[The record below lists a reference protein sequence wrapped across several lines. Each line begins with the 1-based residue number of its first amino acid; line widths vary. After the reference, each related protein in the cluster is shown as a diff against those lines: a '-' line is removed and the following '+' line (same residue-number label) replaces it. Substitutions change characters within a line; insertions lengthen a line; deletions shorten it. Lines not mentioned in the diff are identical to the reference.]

1 MSPMPH
7 CRQVA
12 TSGRAMAAGTGRP
25 RSSFAYSGLFH
36 WTAVELSNNPRR
48 MNSLLQSRVI
58 QDVAGTTITQDI
70 DAIARIEAVPRLLR
84 VLCESTGMGFAAVAR
99 VTDDRWVA
107 CAVEDR
113 VSFGLTP
120 GGELPV
126 ESTLCST
133 VRSSDA
139 AIFIDHASE
148 DAVYRTHHT
157 PRIYKIES
165 YASVPIKLSSGEYFG
180 NLCAI
185 DPQPHKVSEPR
196 ITNMFELFAQ
206 LIALQLESDR
216 RRERVESMLMDE
228 REAGEL
234 REQFIAVLGHD
245 LRNPLAAIAMG
256 ATLLQRKAGDPAA
269 VVTAAQRIERS
280 SKRMSAL
287 IDDVLDFA
295 RGRLGGGI
303 GVELEQTAT
312 LGAGLDAVVMEIS
325 TVHPDREIHAD
336 VEVDATLR
344 CDPSRIQ
351 QLLSNLLAN
360 ALAHGS
366 AQAPVTVSANV
377 AGKDLVIEVW
387 NDGEPIPADRLDM
400 VFAPFWRRTESRE
413 GLGLGLYICSQ
424 IVKSH
429 RGTLSATSTAADGTR
444 FVATLPIVVA

>member
-1 MSPMPH
+1 
-7 CRQVA
+7 
-12 TSGRAMAAGTGRP
+12 
-25 RSSFAYSGLFH
+25 
-36 WTAVELSNNPRR
+36 
-48 MNSLLQSRVI
+48 MNSLRPPPAAP
-58 QDVAGTTITQDI
+58 DVSATAISQDI
-70 DAIARIEAVPRLLR
+70 AAIARIEAVPRLLK

-126 ESTLCST
+126 QTTLCNQ
-133 VRSSDA
+133 VRRAHA

-157 PRIYKIES
+157 PRIYAIES
-165 YASVPIKLSSGEYFG
+165 YASVPIRLATGEYFG

-185 DPQPHKVSEPR
+185 DAKPHKVSEPR
-196 ITNMFELFAQ
+196 IMAMFELFAQ

-216 RRERVESMLMDE
+216 RRERVESMLIDE
-228 REAGEL
+228 RAAGEL

-269 VVTAAQRIERS
+269 VATTAQRIERS
-280 SKRMSAL
+280 ARRMSGL

-303 GVELEQTAT
+303 GVEFEQTST
-312 LGAGLDAVVMEIS
+312 LGASLEAVVTELS
-325 TVHPDREIHAD
+325 TVHPDRAIQAD
-336 VEVDATLR
+336 LDVAATLR
-344 CDPSRIQ
+344 CDPARIQ

-366 AQAPVTVSANV
+366 PASPVIVSAKV
-377 AGKDLVIEVW
+377 AGDDLVIDVW
-387 NDGEPIPADRLDM
+387 NDGDPIPANRLDM
-400 VFAPFWRRTESRE
+400 VFAPFWRRTASRE
-413 GLGLGLYICSQ
+413 GLGLGLYICAQ
-424 IVKSH
+424 IVGSH
-429 RGTLSATSTAADGTR
+429 EGTLAATSTAANGTR
-444 FVATLPIVVA
+444 FMARLPVVVRRPPA

>member
-1 MSPMPH
+1 M
-7 CRQVA
+7 
-12 TSGRAMAAGTGRP
+12 
-25 RSSFAYSGLFH
+25 
-36 WTAVELSNNPRR
+36 NPV
-48 MNSLLQSRVI
+48 SQSRVI
-58 QDVAGTTITQDI
+58 QDVVATTIAQDI
-70 DAIARIEAVPRLLR
+70 AAIARIEAVPRLLR
-84 VLCESTGMGFAAVAR
+84 VLCETTGMGFAAVAR

-126 ESTLCST
+126 ASTLCNT
-133 VRSSDA
+133 VRATDE

-148 DAVYRTHHT
+148 DAVYCNHHT

-165 YASVPIKLSSGEYFG
+165 YASVPIKLSTGEYFG

-185 DPQPHKVSEPR
+185 DAQPHKVREPR
-196 ITNMFELFAQ
+196 VVAMFDLFAQ

-216 RRERVESMLMDE
+216 RQDRAESMLMDE
-228 REAGEL
+228 RAAGEL

-269 VVTAAQRIERS
+269 VVTAARRIEHS
-280 SKRMSAL
+280 SKRMAAL
-287 IDDVLDFA
+287 INDVLDFA

-303 GVELEQTAT
+303 GVEFEETTALADSLET
-312 LGAGLDAVVMEIS
+312 VIMELS
-325 TVHPDREIHAD
+325 TVHPEREIHAD
-336 VEVDATLR
+336 VEVSATLR
-344 CDPSRIQ
+344 CDPARIQ

-366 AQAPVTVSANV
+366 PQTAVTVSANV
-377 AGKDLVIEVW
+377 AGNDLVIEVW
-387 NDGEPIPADRLDM
+387 NDGEPIPANRLDM
-400 VFAPFWRRTESRE
+400 VFAPFWRRTASRE

-429 RGTLSATSTAADGTR
+429 DGQLSATSTAADGTR

>member
-1 MSPMPH
+1 
-7 CRQVA
+7 
-12 TSGRAMAAGTGRP
+12 
-25 RSSFAYSGLFH
+25 
-36 WTAVELSNNPRR
+36 
-48 MNSLLQSRVI
+48 MNSLHPSQAVRDI
-58 QDVAGTTITQDI
+58 AGTTISQDI
-70 DAIARIEAVPRLLR
+70 ASIARIEAVPRLLR

-113 VSFGLTP
+113 ASFGLTP

-126 ESTLCST
+126 ETTLCNT

-157 PRIYKIES
+157 PRIYRIES
-165 YASVPIKLSSGEYFG
+165 YASVPIKLPSGEYFG

-185 DPQPHKVSEPR
+185 DAKPHKVSEPR
-196 ITNMFELFAQ
+196 IIAMFELFAQ

-216 RRERVESMLMDE
+216 THEQVEHELITE

-269 VVTAAQRIERS
+269 VATAAQRIERS
-280 SKRMSAL
+280 ARRMSGL

-303 GVELEQTAT
+303 GVEFEQTPS
-312 LGAGLDAVVMEIS
+312 LGASLEA
-325 TVHPDREIHAD
+325 VHPKREIHAD
-336 VEVDATLR
+336 VEMDAAVR
-344 CDPSRIQ
+344 CDPVRIQ

-366 AQAPVTVSANV
+366 PDSPVTVSAAV
-377 AGKDLVIEVW
+377 DGRELVIDVW
-387 NDGEPIPADRLDM
+387 NDGEPIPPGRLDM
-400 VFAPFWRRTESRE
+400 VFAPFWRRSASRE

-429 RGTLSATSTAADGTR
+429 HGTLAATSTAQDGTR
-444 FVATLPIVVA
+444 FTARLPIVV